1 VRLWLGPERS
11 THSEAIGPIASRN
24 AEMLT
29 AARAQCGHHHQ
40 RVFGEWRFDRKL
52 PLGKGVNALF
62 AWSVR
67 VWQA

>member
-1 VRLWLGPERS
+1 
-11 THSEAIGPIASRN
+11 
-24 AEMLT
+24 MLT